1 MDNLFAR
8 LPATAPEELVDV
20 LVRTAAVRLERIVS
34 TAHGTPPG
42 QWYDQP
48 TGEWVVVLRGS
59 AGIRFAD
66 EDAVVV
72 MRAGDWIDIPAHRR
86 HRVEWTDAAEPTV
99 WLALHYAPDVVR
111 TTRRAFSS

>member
-1 MDNLFAR
+1 MDNLFTG
-8 LPATAPEELVDV
+8 LPVTAPQELVDV
-20 LVRTAAVRLERIVS
+20 LVQSPVARLERIVS
-34 TAHGTPPG
+34 TAHRTPPG
-42 QWYDQP
+42 EWYDQ
-48 TGEWVVVLRGS
+48 TTSEWVAVLRGS

-66 EDAVVV
+66 TEEVVV

-99 WLALHYAPDVVR
+99 WLALHYSPDTTR